1 MYNEFVLSSHSLSA
15 YLPKCSQSTA
25 MEAAGVQRCALRLG
39 SQDGVNKLMRV
50 VEHKHVCAHCGEV
63 GWVAEGVEVAH
74 VCDERRIRAREH
86 ADAVLRRL
94 VAVRDGIEDARMLT
108 SECIKLVRAQEC

>member
-1 MYNEFVLSSHSLSA
+1 
-15 YLPKCSQSTA
+15 
-25 MEAAGVQRCALRLG
+25 MEPTGVTRCALRLG

-50 VEHKHVCAHCGEV
+50 VEMQHACAHCGEAV
-63 GWVAEGVEVAH
+63 WCADGTSHVDH

-108 SECIKLVRAQEC
+108 SECLKMIRASAC

>member
-1 MYNEFVLSSHSLSA
+1 
-15 YLPKCSQSTA
+15 
-25 MEAAGVQRCALRLG
+25 MEATGCKRCALRLG
-39 SQDGVNKLMRV
+39 TRDGETKLMRV
-50 VEHKHVCAHCGEV
+50 VELQHVCTNCGTTL
-63 GWVAEGVEVAH
+63 WVAEGVEVDH

-108 SECIKLVRAQEC
+108 SECIKLIRASAC

>member
-1 MYNEFVLSSHSLSA
+1 
-15 YLPKCSQSTA
+15 
-25 MEAAGVQRCALRLG
+25 MEPTGVQRCALRLG

-50 VEHKHVCAHCGEV
+50 VEYKHVCAHCGEV
-63 GWVAEGVEVAH
+63 VWCVDGTSPADH
-74 VCDERRIRAREH
+74 VCDERRLRAREH

-108 SECIKLVRAQEC
+108 SECLRLVRAQEC

>member
-1 MYNEFVLSSHSLSA
+1 
-15 YLPKCSQSTA
+15 
-25 MEAAGVQRCALRLG
+25 MEPTGVQRCALRVRT
-39 SQDGVNKLMRV
+39 SDGTNKLVRV

-63 GWVAEGVEVAH
+63 GWVAEGVEVDHA
-74 VCDERRIRAREH
+74 CDERRIRAREH

-108 SECIKLVRAQEC
+108 SECLKLVRAQEC